1 MKKLYVFDEKRYELL
16 KIFINLYSGKVLA
29 IRHTIFFLVDFG
41 TRFILDEFLVFIPK
55 ECP

>member
-1 MKKLYVFDEKRYELL
+1 MYVFDDNRCELL
-16 KIFINLYSGKVLA
+16 KNFYNFVFRKGLSNSTYDI
-29 IRHTIFFLVDFG
+29 FLVDFG